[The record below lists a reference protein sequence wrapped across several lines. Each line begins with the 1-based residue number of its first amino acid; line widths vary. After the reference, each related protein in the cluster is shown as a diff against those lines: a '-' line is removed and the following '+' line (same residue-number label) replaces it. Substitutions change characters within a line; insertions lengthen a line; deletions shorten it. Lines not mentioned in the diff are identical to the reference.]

1 VGWRLKGE
9 RKMSLFEIVLGFV
22 LTTMIGFVFVS
33 PIYLLEKYIVLS
45 ILDKY
50 INNVILK
57 VIAVVAVNV
66 LFFLVGFAIIF
77 CVYGYK
83 CG

>member
-22 LTTMIGFVFVS
+22 LTTMIGFVFVF
-33 PIYLLEKYIVLS
+33 PIYLLEKYIFFS
-45 ILDKY
+45 TLDKY
-50 INNVILK
+50 IDNVILK
-57 VIAVVAVNV
+57 AIAIVAVNV

-77 CVYGYK
+77 SVYGYK
-83 CG
+83 C

>member
-1 VGWRLKGE
+1 
-9 RKMSLFEIVLGFV
+9 MSLFEIVLGFV
-22 LTTMIGFVFVS
+22 LTTMIGFVFVF

-45 ILDKY
+45 ILDEY
-50 INNVILK
+50 IDNVILK

-77 CVYGYK
+77 SVYGYK
-83 CG
+83 C

>member
-22 LTTMIGFVFVS
+22 LTTMIGFVFVF
-33 PIYLLEKYIVLS
+33 PIYLLEKYIVLR

-50 INNVILK
+50 IDNVILK
-57 VIAVVAVNV
+57 AIAVVAVNV

-77 CVYGYK
+77 SVYGYK

>member
-22 LTTMIGFVFVS
+22 LTTMIGFVLVF
-33 PIYLLEKYIVLS
+33 PIYLVEKYIVLS
-45 ILDKY
+45 ILDEY
-50 INNVILK
+50 IDNVILK
-57 VIAVVAVNV
+57 AIAVVAVNV

-77 CVYGYK
+77 SVYGYK
-83 CG
+83 C

>member
-1 VGWRLKGE
+1 LKGE

-22 LTTMIGFVFVS
+22 LTTMIGFVLVF
-33 PIYLLEKYIVLS
+33 PIYLVEKYIVLG

-50 INNVILK
+50 IDNVILK
-57 VIAVVAVNV
+57 AIAVVAVNV

-77 CVYGYK
+77 SVYGYK
-83 CG
+83 C

>member
-1 VGWRLKGE
+1 
-9 RKMSLFEIVLGFV
+9 MSLFEIVLGFV

-45 ILDKY
+45 TLDEY
-50 INNVILK
+50 IDNVILK
-57 VIAVVAVNV
+57 AIAVVAINV
-66 LFFLVGFAIIF
+66 LFFLVGFVVIF
-77 CVYGYK
+77 VVYGYR

>member
-1 VGWRLKGE
+1 VGRRLKGE

-22 LTTMIGFVFVS
+22 LTTMIGFVLVF
-33 PIYLLEKYIVLS
+33 PIYLVEKYIVLG

-50 INNVILK
+50 IDNVILK
-57 VIAVVAVNV
+57 AIAVVAVNV

-77 CVYGYK
+77 SVYGYK
-83 CG
+83 C